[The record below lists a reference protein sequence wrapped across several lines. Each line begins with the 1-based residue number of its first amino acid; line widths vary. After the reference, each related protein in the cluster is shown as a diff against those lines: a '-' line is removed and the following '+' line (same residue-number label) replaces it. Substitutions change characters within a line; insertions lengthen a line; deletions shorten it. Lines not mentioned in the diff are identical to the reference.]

1 MKNNPLFNKNII
13 SIKDLSKEEL
23 ELILYTAE
31 RIKNTKEPLDFL
43 KGKILSSLFFEPSTR
58 TRLSFETAMWVVL
71 KFVQDL

>member
-43 KGKILSSLFFEPSTR
+43 KGKILSSLF
-58 TRLSFETAMWVVL
+58 LSLQQEQDFLL
-71 KFVQDL
+71 KQQCTNSQVML